1 MWGGFSG
8 VARVCGLCRLFGAC
22 GFASR
27 ARLSGG
33 GRAWRLCLCSG
44 EMGSIAFTCVRV
56 AFRCSLRSFVSLLGS
71 LEKPLGSFVS
81 LPGSFESLHGSFVS
95 LRGRLVR
102 LHGWLVSLREQL
114 VKLRGALWLLRGSF
128 VIEHGSARPGSENG
142 GISEPTIERL
152 EREGQEVKER
162 RAGFLGAPLQKDC
175 RRDRGSSG
183 FRIPAWESYGCADL
197 PEGMRNVARPLPD
210 PAASLSVVFCG
221 RLL

>member
-1 MWGGFSG
+1 MGEGVRVWGGFSG

-71 LEKPLGSFVS
+71 LEKPLGSLVRLRGRLVS
-81 LPGSFESLHGSFVS
+81 LAGSFES

-102 LHGWLVSLREQL
+102 LRGRLVSLRGSFWE
-114 VKLRGALWLLRGSF
+114 LRGWSWVQRRRLSEPAGRS
-128 VIEHGSARPGSENG
+128 RCGSEKARRRLG
-142 GISEPTIERL
+142 GGVQPRL
-152 EREGQEVKER
+152 ELRLR
-162 RAGFLGAPLQKDC
+162 NRHGAVPSILEHDWQQ
-175 RRDRGSSG
+175 
-183 FRIPAWESYGCADL
+183 
-197 PEGMRNVARPLPD
+197 
-210 PAASLSVVFCG
+210 
-221 RLL
+221 